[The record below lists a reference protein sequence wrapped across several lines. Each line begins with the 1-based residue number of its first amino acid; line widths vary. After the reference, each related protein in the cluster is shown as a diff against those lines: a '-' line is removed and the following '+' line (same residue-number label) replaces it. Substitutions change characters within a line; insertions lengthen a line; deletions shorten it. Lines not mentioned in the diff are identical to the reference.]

1 MGRWNSCFTE
11 MLYLR
16 SVEKYPLSLF
26 LRQILWRVQAMKELL
41 TNNREGVEITSG
53 MLEQAKL
60 ASIMQYVVIIFAS
73 APLLAVYPFIQKYF
87 TKGVMIGSVKG

>member
-1 MGRWNSCFTE
+1 M
-11 MLYLR
+11 
-16 SVEKYPLSLF
+16 
-26 LRQILWRVQAMKELL
+26 
-41 TNNREGVEITSG
+41 EITSG